1 MFLFDKTLH
10 QREFRIR
17 YFIHMQTE
25 TVIAGHR
32 VIIRRKRVKNMNMRL
47 QDGAEGGLVCIS
59 APTRVPLQE
68 IAAFVTEKSDWI
80 RRNSAKL
87 AARAPKSLSYE
98 AGTLHLLW
106 GAAYPLRVSHVGRGQ
121 KAVFDG
127 TAWQLYVRADAPPE
141 KRAALLEAAYKQQLI
156 VKAGPL
162 MARWADEMGLNP
174 RELKTQRMT
183 SRWGSCH
190 VSRGVIKLSSEL
202 ARKDVALLEYVLVH
216 ELVHLF
222 ERGHN
227 ARFYGL
233 MDKYLP
239 DWKARKQRLNAV
251 AT

>member
-10 QREFRIR
+10 QRAFRIR

-47 QDGAEGGLVCIS
+47 QDGADGVLVCIS

-68 IAAFVTEKSDWI
+68 IASFVTEKSDWI
-80 RRNSAKL
+80 TRNSAKL
-87 AARAPKSLSYE
+87 AARAPKLISYE
-98 AGTLHLLW
+98 AGSLHPLW
-106 GAAYPLRVSHVGRGQ
+106 GASYPLRVSHVGRGQ

-127 TAWQLYVRADAPPE
+127 LIWQLYVRADAPPE
-141 KRAALLEAAYKQQLI
+141 KRAALLEVAYKQQLI
-156 VKAGPL
+156 AKAAPL
-162 MARWADEMGLNP
+162 MERWADAMDVRP
-174 RELKTQRMT
+174 QELKTQKMS

-190 VSRGVIKLSSEL
+190 VSRGIIKLNSEL
-202 ARKDVALLEYVLVH
+202 ARKDEALLEYVLVH

-227 ARFYGL
+227 ARFYGF

-239 DWKARKQRLNAV
+239 DWKARKQRLNAG
-251 AT
+251 AL